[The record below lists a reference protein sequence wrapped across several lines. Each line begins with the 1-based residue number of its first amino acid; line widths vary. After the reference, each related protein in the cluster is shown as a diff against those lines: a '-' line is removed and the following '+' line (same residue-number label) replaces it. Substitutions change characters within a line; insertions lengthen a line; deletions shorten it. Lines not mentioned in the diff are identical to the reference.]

1 MHATSKGQ
9 FVQGKKKYNNNMKIK
24 AKCKLHK
31 LKRLQQNKKK
41 NKSCIHY
48 KNKQKL
54 TIQCRIYIMG
64 IVQTKI
70 QISNPF
76 NTFFLI
82 AD

>member
-1 MHATSKGQ
+1 
-9 FVQGKKKYNNNMKIK
+9 MKIK
-24 AKCKLHK
+24 AKCKHHK
-31 LKRLQQNKKK
+31 LKRLGKKK
-41 NKSCIHY
+41 KSCIHY

-54 TIQCRIYIMG
+54 TTQCRIYIMG

-70 QISNPF
+70 KISNPF